1 MSSGKD
7 VDDDRLCVAVA
18 RSERR
23 LVLDVVDDD
32 LGVELVLE
40 VDDGILDLG
49 VVAALVAAPAE
60 VQN

>member
-49 VVAALVAAPAE
+49 GVAALVAAPAE

>member
-32 LGVELVLE
+32 LGVELVLQ

-49 VVAALVAAPAE
+49 GVAALVAAPTE

>member
-49 VVAALVAAPAE
+49 GVAALVAAPTE